1 MQHILI
7 TGGSGYLGAEL
18 VQQAGSLG
26 TYRVSATYHSHPHNH
41 PDASFFSLDIRD
53 SAATSALI
61 SQLRPDLI
69 IHTAYVQS
77 GPDLHRVTV
86 EGAEAVA
93 RTAAA
98 VGARL
103 VHLSSDALL
112 DGEAPGRYAD
122 SAPAAPVNPYGQAKA
137 DAEQRVAAL
146 HPAALIARTS
156 LIYGGATP
164 SPHERLVLDA
174 LAGRSEVAF
183 FTDEIR
189 CPVHVRDLALALLE
203 LAAQPVQGVLNVAG
217 ADAVSR
223 HTFACLIATAHG
235 ADPSRLRSAQSAAAQ
250 QRRPRNCALDSS
262 VAQGLIRTRLRGVH
276 EVFAHRL

>member
-1 MQHILI
+1 M
-7 TGGSGYLGAEL
+7 GA
-18 VQQAGSLG
+18 Q
-26 TYRVSATYHSHPHNH
+26 RVSATYHSHP
-41 PDASFFSLDIRD
+41 PSLPGASFLPLDIRD
-53 SAATSALI
+53 AAATAALI
-61 SQLRPDLI
+61 FQLRPDLI

-77 GPDLHRVTV
+77 GPDLQRVTV
-86 EGAEAVA
+86 DGSEAVA
-93 RTAAA
+93 RAAAA

-112 DGEAPGRYAD
+112 DGEAPDRYTD
-122 SAPAAPVNPYGQAKA
+122 NAPAAPVNPYGQAKA
-137 DAEQRVAAL
+137 DAEQRVAAH
-146 HPAALIARTS
+146 HPSALIARTS
-156 LIYGGATP
+156 LIYGGNTP

-174 LAGRSEVAF
+174 LAGRAQVTF

-189 CPVHVRDLALALLE
+189 CPVHVCDLALALLE

-223 HTFACLIATAHG
+223 YTFACLIAAAHG
-235 ADPSRLRSAQSAAAQ
+235 LDPAGLHSAQSIAAP